1 MRLSRVVAIVFAAA
15 ALAACHRAPEKPV
28 LPPMLIDER
37 GLSMPQTEAIS
48 HIAFRPF
55 FPPGEVLK
63 WAALPPLGGADVTAN
78 DGLGIEYAAGRSAM
92 LLSQW
97 PRHNFDVKFGG
108 KPLTEPCKPVAYKA
122 DGLAWLSR
130 SNVVMTLQPDGK
142 VPPAEVRSEAKR
154 LLAAGAC
161 R

>member
-1 MRLSRVVAIVFAAA
+1 
-15 ALAACHRAPEKPV
+15 
-28 LPPMLIDER
+28 MLIDER
-37 GLSMPQTEAIS
+37 GLAMSQQEALS
-48 HIAFRPF
+48 HIAFKPF
-55 FPPGEVLK
+55 FPSAHVLK

-97 PRHNFDVKFGG
+97 PRHNFNVKFNGAS
-108 KPLTEPCKPVAYKA
+108 LTVACTPVSFKH
-122 DGLAWLSR
+122 DGVVWLTSH
-130 SNVVMTLQPDGK
+130 NVLMTLQPDGK
-142 VPPAEVRSEAKR
+142 VPPAEVRAEASR